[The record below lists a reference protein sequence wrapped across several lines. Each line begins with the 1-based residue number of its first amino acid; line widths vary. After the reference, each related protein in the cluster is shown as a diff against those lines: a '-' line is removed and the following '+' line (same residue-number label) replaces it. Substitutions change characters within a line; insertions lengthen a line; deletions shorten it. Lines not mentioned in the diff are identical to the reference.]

1 MVVKTLK
8 LNVMSTD
15 QNNQN
20 PNRIQ
25 DNIRG
30 NDDDSQS
37 QNNNGN
43 IGREVDDEKE
53 GHGSLTNLSNDI
65 ADEKPVYEEGVGE
78 NRENHW
84 VGNHGQKSSN
94 RPGSHN
100 QDSFSDQNLTDG
112 AQQNRTRNHVTNA
125 GGTSQEDLEKGNTG
139 LTDEENER

>member
-1 MVVKTLK
+1 
-8 LNVMSTD
+8 MSTD
-15 QNNQN
+15 QHKDNTPGNHK
-20 PNRIQ
+20 
-25 DNIRG
+25 NIRE
-30 NDDDSQS
+30 NENDSQA

-43 IGREVDDEKE
+43 IGREVGEEQE
-53 GHGSLTNLSNDI
+53 GDGSFTNLSENI
-65 ADEKPVYEEGVGE
+65 ADEKPVNEEGVGE
-78 NRENHW
+78 NKESHW

-125 GGTSQEDLEKGNTG
+125 GGTSQEDLEKGKTG